1 MPRRA
6 CLKVIVCLFSVL
18 PALGQQ
24 LLDSTQIPP
33 NFKLDLET
41 AARLRPELMA
51 QSTLPGSHYAA
62 GAQVFKQLLEQLPKT
77 SSTKFAWQ
85 LRIVDDDQLDAYASP
100 DGAIFVESGLA
111 KLAGQSNGLW
121 AAILSHEIAH
131 VIRRDW
137 ARRYLYQKSLES
149 SGNSEITLGDPGLPS
164 TSWITTEK
172 ASENLGRF
180 CRQMEIDAD
189 RESLMLMARA
199 GFHPD
204 FAPALH
210 HILHAEGSGAKQA
223 SLNAMH
229 PAWEERDRELMRTY
243 MAARIEFEHRWPDWY
258 ASPGGNPP
266 VVIFAD
272 APKIK
277 KASSSEWQIQVPM
290 RCQNLAGTVEVVLR
304 VGSADKDA
312 ISHRVTDRNK
322 PGAELRQLT
331 GCTSD
336 PTVVTFNLANVLE
349 HGKVDPAWTDVYV
362 FDVVGDVLDH
372 AEAPKLPH

>member
-1 MPRRA
+1 MELATVALRRIL
-6 CLKVIVCLFSVL
+6 LKVLVCLLFAF
-18 PALGQQ
+18 PAFAQQ
-24 LLDSTQIPP
+24 IFDSPQIPA
-33 NFKLDLET
+33 NFKLDMET

-51 QSTLPGSHYAA
+51 QSSLPGSHYAA
-62 GAQVFKQLLEQLPKT
+62 GAQVFKQLLEQLPKI
-77 SSTKFAWQ
+77 SWTKFAWQ

-131 VIRRDW
+131 VRRDW

-149 SGNSEITLGDPGLPS
+149 SGNSEILLGDPGLPS
-164 TSWITTEK
+164 TSWITTQK

-180 CRQMEIDAD
+180 CRQMEVDAD

-210 HILHAEGSGAKQA
+210 HILHAAGSGARQA

-243 MAARIEFEHRWPDWY
+243 FAARIEFEHRWPDWY

-272 APKIK
+272 APKLK
-277 KASSSEWQIQVPM
+277 KAGSSGWQIQVPM

-304 VGSADKDA
+304 VGSGVVPR
-312 ISHRVTDRNK
+312 HVTDQVP
-322 PGAELRQLT
+322 PGSELRQLT

-336 PTVVTFNLANVLE
+336 PTVVTFTLANISE
-349 HGKVDPAWTDVYV
+349 RGKADATDVYV
-362 FDVVGDVLDH
+362 FDLVGDVLDR